1 MDAYLDGLSA
11 DLRPIGDR
19 LRALL
24 DAGLS
29 RATGQLWHGHPV
41 WLIGK
46 TPVAGFKA
54 YSSYVTFMIWRG
66 QQVDDPSGR
75 LEAASRTMS
84 AVKLRS
90 VDEIDEA
97 LFAGWLKQ
105 AEALE
110 LDA

>member
-1 MDAYLDGLSA
+1 MDAYLDNLSA

-19 LRALL
+19 LRVVL
-24 DAGLS
+24 DASLS

-66 QQVDDPSGR
+66 QRVDDPSGR
-75 LEAASRTMS
+75 LEAGPREMS
-84 AVKLRS
+84 SVKVRS
-90 VDEIDEA
+90 VDEVDEA

-110 LDA
+110 PDA